1 MVKKKKVVKKKKA
14 PKKKTAPKKK
24 GEKAVAK
31 SSFVVKKTPTGKKR
45 ALSKNKLITDT
56 VAPVDNKVQSKLPIV
71 EEPSPAVAAADEK
84 ENTPAIE

>member
-1 MVKKKKVVKKKKA
+1 M
-14 PKKKTAPKKK
+14 
-24 GEKAVAK
+24 
-31 SSFVVKKTPTGKKR
+31 KKTPTGKKR